1 MGGRCL
7 HRVSRGEE
15 RGGEGRGGEGRGGEG
30 IGRGVEW
37 SGGEGRGGG
46 RVHRRI
52 RVNKMYNIHDIVNV
66 PSYLKFVYIQY
77 SGHYWW
83 VWANFRS

>member
-15 RGGEGRGGEGRGGEG
+15 RGGEGRGGEGRGSGGEG
-30 IGRGVEW
+30 IGRGGEGRGGEW
-37 SGGEGRGGG
+37 SGVEGRGGG
-46 RVHRRI
+46 RVHRKFKRI

-66 PSYLKFVYIQY
+66 PSYWFNLF
-77 SGHYWW
+77 GP
-83 VWANFRS
+83 